1 MNVYKVA
8 VFSTKPYDQQF
19 LDQVQLGSNIEFT
32 YFETRLRQSTMRLV
46 DEFDAVSC
54 FVNDIVDHVVLE
66 HLAKVGVKMIAL
78 RCAGFNNVDI
88 AAANELG
95 IRVANVPS
103 YSPESVA
110 EHALALMFAL
120 NRKII
125 RAHSRVHEHNFE
137 LNGLLG
143 FNFAKATV
151 GIIGAGKIGIAT
163 LRALKGLGCE
173 LLCYDPVHDAEAAEL
188 ATYVSIDELYR
199 RSHVI
204 SLHCPLNEHTYHL
217 INADSIAQMRDNV
230 MLINTSRGG
239 LVNTQAALDG
249 MKSGKIGYLG
259 LDVYELEGDLFF
271 RDLSDEVLN
280 DDVFGLLL
288 SYPNVIITGHQG
300 YFTQEALTQIAGTT
314 LYNLQQFFCGE
325 LSGNELK

>member
-1 MNVYKVA
+1 MSVYKVA

-32 YFETRLRQSTMRLV
+32 YFETRLRQSTMRLA

-54 FVNDIVDHVVLE
+54 FVNDIVDHAVLE

-78 RCAGFNNVDI
+78 RCAGFNNVDV

-110 EHALALMFAL
+110 EHALTLMLAL

-173 LLCYDPVHDAEAAEL
+173 LLCYDPVHNAEAAEL
-188 ATYVSIDELYR
+188 ATYVPIDELYR

-300 YFTQEALTQIAGTT
+300 YFTQEALAQIAGTT